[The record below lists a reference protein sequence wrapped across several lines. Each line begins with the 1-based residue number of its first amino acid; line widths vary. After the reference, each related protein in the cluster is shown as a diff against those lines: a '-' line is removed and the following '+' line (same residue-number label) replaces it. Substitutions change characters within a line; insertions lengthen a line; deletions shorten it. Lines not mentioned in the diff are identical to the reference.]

1 MNRTFGIW
9 KSVAFLF
16 AFMGSNIAA
25 QGIIDSSALLFRN
38 GRGGGI
44 PNIPVLDAT
53 TGDPLA
59 VMGLSTPFTV
69 QLYWSPT
76 EPMGAGDLM
85 PTENVTSFFPAPG
98 IFYAFGAPERIL
110 APAGTY
116 WFQVKVWE
124 TEFGPTFEEASLQPA
139 ARRGESNIFT
149 LQTVAFG
156 TDFPLA
162 LSQGGLE
169 SFTVSAIPEPSSMM
183 LLLVGAGALLGVR
196 RRVTSAT
203 SHEQVDQI

>member
-1 MNRTFGIW
+1 MNQTFGIW
-9 KSVAFLF
+9 RSVALLF
-16 AFMGSNIAA
+16 ALVGSNVAA
-25 QGIIDSSALLFRN
+25 QGIIDASALLFRN

-44 PNIPVLDAT
+44 PNTPVLDAT
-53 TGDPLA
+53 TGEPLA

-85 PTENVTSFFPAPG
+85 PTENITSFFPAPG
-98 IFYAFGAPERIL
+98 IFYAFGRPERIL
-110 APAGTY
+110 APPGTY

-124 TEFGPTFEEASLQPA
+124 TDFGTTFEEASLQPA

-149 LQTVAFG
+149 LETVAFG

-169 SFTVSAIPEPSSMM
+169 SFTVSAIPEPRSIM
-183 LLLVGAGALLGVR
+183 LLLVGAGALFWAR
-196 RRVTSAT
+196 RQIKCAT
-203 SHEQVDQI
+203 SR